1 MQTAMMKWNN
11 SLQEESLQESTAK
24 IDTLSE
30 EIERMLDL
38 LDKQYSGLT
47 DE

>member
-1 MQTAMMKWNN
+1 MMKWNN

-38 LDKQYSGLT
+38 LDEQYSGLT

>member
-1 MQTAMMKWNN
+1 MMKWNN
-11 SLQEESLQESTAK
+11 SLQEESPQESTAK

>member
-1 MQTAMMKWNN
+1 MMKWNN
-11 SLQEESLQESTAK
+11 SLQEESLQESTVK
-24 IDTLSE
+24 IDTLSHE
-30 EIERMLDL
+30 EIEYMLDL

>member
-1 MQTAMMKWNN
+1 MMKWNN

>member
-1 MQTAMMKWNN
+1 MMKWNN
-11 SLQEESLQESTAK
+11 SLQEESPQGNTAK

-30 EIERMLDL
+30 EIEHMLDL
-38 LDKQYSGLT
+38 LDKQYSGLI

>member
-1 MQTAMMKWNN
+1 MMKWNN
-11 SLQEESLQESTAK
+11 FLQEESLQGNTVK

>member
-11 SLQEESLQESTAK
+11 SLQEENPQENTAK